1 MAGPASRGTPPSTG
15 TRINNTAVYQGFRP
29 MSKRILSKRMVIM
42 LIILA
47 IVFGAIFGF
56 KAFVSMKMNEF
67 FDNMP
72 QPAAAVSTYEAR
84 SDSWARILEA
94 VGTVNAVNGVD
105 VTSQV
110 AGEVEKIQFES
121 GDTVSKGDTLVVLE
135 SAADRAQLN
144 ALEATS
150 RLSRQEFDR
159 YQRLYK
165 QGSISKSELD
175 NRRAQRDQAA
185 AQAAAQRE
193 QINYKTVRAPFD
205 GILGIRRVDLGQ
217 FLQPGTPVVSLTQLE
232 PIYVDFSLPEQ
243 ELSKVE
249 KGLKARVRLDAYP
262 EQPFEGEITAIE
274 PGVNEATRNVA
285 LQATFDNADG
295 KLRPGMFAD
304 VTIQLPQSQDVVVVP
319 RTAISFAPYGNAVF
333 VVQDGEKKN
342 EDGEIQKVVKKR
354 FVKLGRRRGDL
365 VAVVEG
371 LKAGEVVATSGLLIL
386 RNDATVTIEN
396 DVKPSAEATPTPDNS

>member
-1 MAGPASRGTPPSTG
+1 M
-15 TRINNTAVYQGFRP
+15 
-29 MSKRILSKRMVIM
+29 
-42 LIILA
+42 
-47 IVFGAIFGF
+47 
-56 KAFVSMKMNEF
+56 
-67 FDNMP
+67 
-72 QPAAAVSTYEAR
+72 
-84 SDSWARILEA
+84 
-94 VGTVNAVNGVD
+94 
-105 VTSQV
+105 
-110 AGEVEKIQFES
+110 
-121 GDTVSKGDTLVVLE
+121 
-135 SAADRAQLN
+135 
-144 ALEATS
+144 
-150 RLSRQEFDR
+150 
-159 YQRLYK
+159 
-165 QGSISKSELD
+165 
-175 NRRAQRDQAA
+175 
-185 AQAAAQRE
+185 
-193 QINYKTVRAPFD
+193 
-205 GILGIRRVDLGQ
+205 
-217 FLQPGTPVVSLTQLE
+217 
-232 PIYVDFSLPEQ
+232 
-243 ELSKVE
+243 E

-371 LKAGEVVATSGLLIL
+371 LKAGEVVATSGLLKL